1 MHVMCHL
8 DALSDFLK
16 KHLICFNPVQADRL
30 IAPIFFIRGLCAIFI
45 FLVIW
50 ELGLEK
56 FMVTGF
62 IAAWLLLSGQ
72 PAR

>member
-16 KHLICFNPVQADRL
+16 YHLICFNPVQADRL
-30 IAPIFFIRGLCAIFI
+30 IAPIFFIRGLCDIFI
-45 FLVIW
+45 FLVILG
-50 ELGLEK
+50 LGLEK

-62 IAAWLLLSGQ
+62 IAAWLLPSGQ